1 MERGREGW
9 VLPIHQLKI
18 MFKNMLPLYLYSP
31 TKGVIKKRVS
41 RVRVLYLYSPIKI
54 TLQKHATM

>member
-1 MERGREGW
+1 MEQGREGW

-18 MFKNMLPLYLYSP
+18 KVKNMLVAFPYSP

-41 RVRVLYLYSPIKI
+41 MAMLLYNYSPIKI
-54 TLQKHATM
+54 PLQKRVS